1 MEQERKGENM
11 TETGMHTRLNTRK
24 TSRLNGTAQ
33 KGGGII
39 YTSKTSWL
47 NGTGQKSHVI
57 ICTRKTPSTL
67 SRWALSYNMQ
77 SLIASQTREAFC
89 ADPDDGIHHSG
100 YNRVRKGR
108 VETDEANLSSWSL
121 NQVVSSPSTPIIL
134 AYEPRVINKYTYCFS
149 L

>member
-24 TSRLNGTAQ
+24 SSWLNGTGQKGGGIIYTSKTSWLNETGQKGGGIIYTSKTSWLNGTAQ

-47 NGTGQKSHVI
+47 NGTGQKSDGI
-57 ICTRKTPSTL
+57 ICTRKTPSAL

-77 SLIASQTREAFC
+77 SRIASQTREVFC
-89 ADPDDGIHHSG
+89 ADPADGIDHNEYS
-100 YNRVRKGR
+100 
-108 VETDEANLSSWSL
+108 
-121 NQVVSSPSTPIIL
+121 
-134 AYEPRVINKYTYCFS
+134 
-149 L
+149 